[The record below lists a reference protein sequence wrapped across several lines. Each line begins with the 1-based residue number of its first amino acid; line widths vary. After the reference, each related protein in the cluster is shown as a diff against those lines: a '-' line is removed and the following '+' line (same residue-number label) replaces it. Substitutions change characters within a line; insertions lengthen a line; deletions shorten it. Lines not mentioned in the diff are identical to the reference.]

1 MEYIRSHETEKMF
14 EVGKVYEIRIGDVV
28 SFNCVVLDFDE
39 NNGLLK
45 ISQNGKIRI
54 INVRSSEFIE
64 ARPQE

>member
-1 MEYIRSHETEKMF
+1 MYKEEVKEIILGRRKLYITMF

-45 ISQNGKIRI
+45 ISQNGKI
-54 INVRSSEFIE
+54 
-64 ARPQE
+64 